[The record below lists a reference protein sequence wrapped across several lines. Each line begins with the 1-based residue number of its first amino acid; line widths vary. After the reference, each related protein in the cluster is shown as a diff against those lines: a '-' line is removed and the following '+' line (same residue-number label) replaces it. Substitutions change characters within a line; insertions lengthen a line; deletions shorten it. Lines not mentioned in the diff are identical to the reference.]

1 MLNLNMAKH
10 LEFTFS
16 TLEMQGVED
25 QVKCHGDK
33 ESHLACFFLKQVNI
47 INKVRRTVT
56 DLKRLKR
63 HNKGSVG
70 SLLESYFEE
79 KL

>member
-33 ESHLACFFLKQVNI
+33 ESHLAWFFFKTSQHHKQGEEDCY
-47 INKVRRTVT
+47 R
-56 DLKRLKR
+56 
-63 HNKGSVG
+63 
-70 SLLESYFEE
+70 FEE
-79 KL
+79 T